1 MSMSRVGSSALHVE
15 DRRGSFTTG
24 RCRRLAPPRPRPRW
38 PGHLGSGRLSLS
50 MSDSAR
56 LPRRIHQSFPVHR
69 CPDLMR
75 RALRYTHADVVR
87 LRAYESN
94 QFVCR
99 LVANQKHPPTYS
111 LALRFVFRYD
121 RRPLVGRVTGFQR
134 TTTSRYVLRWSTVPV
149 YRQCRST

>member
-1 MSMSRVGSSALHVE
+1 VRCTWKTDEGVLRLAAVDALHHHDHDHGGPAIWALE
-15 DRRGSFTTG
+15 D
-24 RCRRLAPPRPRPRW
+24 
-38 PGHLGSGRLSLS
+38 SLS

-69 CPDLMR
+69 YPDLMR